1 MLFIIYHELMNMVP
15 LTSLLQN
22 FEMDPVTNDDT
33 IYFWSDLK
41 HISSFAVLLLSISA
55 FLLIFKLF
63 HGDPYGVLD

>member
-63 HGDPYGVLD
+63 HRDPYGVLD

>member
-22 FEMDPVTNDDT
+22 FEMDAVTNDDT

-63 HGDPYGVLD
+63 HRDPYGVLD